1 MRNLIRPLQGLV
13 FISLLLSNTGVAA
26 DQDPNRDDKFSTR
39 FVYESRVT
47 IDQDRPI
54 VGDSKYGARG
64 MVWITGGD
72 FHGPRLKGSVIPG
85 GGDWQLTRPD
95 GSKELDARYA
105 LKTHDGFIIYVH
117 NKVLTV
123 PRPTEANPR
132 NRYAKSVLSFEAPI
146 NSPYEWMNQS
156 LFLGTLERAKD
167 YGTNPAVIIRVWE
180 LL

>member
-1 MRNLIRPLQGLV
+1 MPT
-13 FISLLLSNTGVAA
+13 SLSHLTFATIVCLLFSSVLHATG
-26 DQDPNRDDKFSTR
+26 QDPNRDERFQTK

-47 IDQDRPI
+47 IDQNRPI
-54 VGDSKYGARG
+54 VGNSKYGNRG
-64 MVWITGGD
+64 IVWITGGE
-72 FHGPRLKGSVIPG
+72 FEGPRLNGTVIPG

-105 LKTHDGFIIYVH
+105 LKTDDGYVIYVH

-123 PRPTEANPR
+123 PRPTDANPR

-146 NSPYEWMNQS
+146 DSPYEWMNQAV
-156 LFLGTLERAKD
+156 FLGTLERAKD
-167 YGTNPAVIIRVWE
+167 YATNPAVIIRVWE